1 MSDDHVLRFYQERLA
16 VLASRVRAAG
26 VRGEDAI
33 DDLPARLAADP
44 LHEAA
49 ADERCADQVV
59 PVGHGDRDAVVRDE
73 IATLAR
79 VGEVKYARYS
89 PSISI
94 IIGTECGPPSG
105 RSVATW
111 AMFGPANRAW
121 LVVEHNHQRSW

>member
-79 VGEVKYARYS
+79 VGRGEVRQILALDIDHHRNRVWPAVRQERGDVGNVRPGEQGVAR
-89 PSISI
+89 
-94 IIGTECGPPSG
+94 
-105 RSVATW
+105 R
-111 AMFGPANRAW
+111 
-121 LVVEHNHQRSW
+121 